1 MCIDRTP
8 QRPLRGDTHRIRR
21 HCQTGNAEV
30 LKMLHPS
37 LLIGKLPPLV
47 RGQSLDE
54 RSRQGMFAHV
64 LQGCIVDRIVGVTS
78 AQQVEEVEAAL
89 AARCAEPG
97 EVVPGSSP
105 GTADLR
111 ANTIGTAMARAGV
124 VDGDPV
130 GRFQAGTQH
139 LAGLR

>member
-1 MCIDRTP
+1 MP
-8 QRPLRGDTHRIRR
+8 RPG
-21 HCQTGNAEV
+21 
-30 LKMLHPS
+30 

-47 RGQSLDE
+47 RGQSLDQ
-54 RSRQGMFAHV
+54 RFRQVMFAHV

-89 AARCAEPG
+89 AARRAEPG
-97 EVVPGSSP
+97 EAVPGSSP
-105 GTADLR
+105 RTANLR
-111 ANTIGTAMARAGV
+111 TDTIGAAMARAGV

-139 LAGLR
+139 PRGSPSETRPAGRSAGA